1 MESKN
6 SGYDSVFKEVCEHGG
21 DVVLGIVPCD
31 PFLHPSVTQPSVV
44 FMRDVKRR
52 KTHAFSLN
60 HGDSLATD
68 KSTLSLNLSKL
79 PNRKWV
85 FDKKSFIQMVPVVG
99 LLDANLHKFLGEGET
114 MDASKFETPAHRIL
128 YRSGVANL
136 NNVIPI
142 LKHQEMFDG
151 MCDSFT
157 PGNTDVGYLK
167 ENKIVIE
174 TLAALEQNGIHVIEE
189 CFRKHFAAN
198 IPRPNTVFSQY
209 NIYTVTGRPSN
220 HFDNVNYAALNK
232 ENGVRNCFTSRY
244 GKDGKMVLIDYAAF
258 HPRIICHLVKFPL
271 AIDVDIY
278 QYLGQMY
285 FKREN
290 LGDYEIGEAK
300 KLTFR
305 QLYGGVE
312 PQFETIKYFAR
323 LKSFI
328 DQNWEEFKKQGF
340 VLTPI
345 FKRKITNK
353 HLLDPNPN
361 KLFNYILQATESE
374 IAIQALNAVNR
385 YLENKRTRAVLYT
398 YDSVLFDF
406 HKDDGSTT
414 LNGVMT
420 VMKMG
425 ERFPIKVYAGDSY
438 ASVSQ
443 IYP

>member
-1 MESKN
+1 
-6 SGYDSVFKEVCEHGG
+6 
-21 DVVLGIVPCD
+21 
-31 PFLHPSVTQPSVV
+31 
-44 FMRDVKRR
+44 
-52 KTHAFSLN
+52 
-60 HGDSLATD
+60 
-68 KSTLSLNLSKL
+68 
-79 PNRKWV
+79 
-85 FDKKSFIQMVPVVG
+85 MVPVVG